1 MKAESSPINPLP
13 RDFYYQPTLE
23 VARNLIGA
31 RLCNQVGEQTI
42 SGIIT
47 ETEAYIGEED
57 LGCHAKSGLTKRT
70 SVMYGLPGMAYIYFT
85 YGNHWMFCVVT
96 ETKGIPAAVLVRA
109 VVIDQGLE
117 IVRRLRGHVTRKF
130 WTDGPGKL
138 TQAMQINGSQHNTD
152 ITDPT
157 SGIWIEEGRLI
168 PDESVTIHPR
178 VGLYN
183 VPEPWKSIPWR
194 FLVTR
199 KTNLEDLWDY

>member
-1 MKAESSPINPLP
+1 MKTGSVGRNALP
-13 RDFYYQPTLE
+13 RNFYDQPTLE
-23 VARNLIGA
+23 VARSLIGA
-31 RLCNQVGEQTI
+31 RLCVKPGEQTI

-47 ETEAYIGEED
+47 ETEAYIGEKD

-70 SVMYGLPGMAYIYFT
+70 AVMYGQPGMAYIYFT

-96 ETKGIPAAVLVRA
+96 EAAGIPAAVLVRT

-117 IVRRLRGHVTRKF
+117 LVSRNRGHVSRKH
-130 WTDGPGKL
+130 WSDGPGKL
-138 TQAMQINGSQHNTD
+138 TQAMEIDGSQHGAD

-168 PDESVTIHPR
+168 PEESVTIRPR

-194 FLVTR
+194 YLVTR

>member
-1 MKAESSPINPLP
+1 VKAGSSARNPLP
-13 RDFYYQPTLE
+13 RNFYDQPTLE

-70 SVMYGLPGMAYIYFT
+70 AVMYGQSGMSYIYFT
-85 YGNHWMFCVVT
+85 YGNHWMFCAVT

-117 IVRRLRGHVTRKF
+117 IVRRNRGHVTRKL
-130 WTDGPGKL
+130 WTDGPRQVNPG
-138 TQAMQINGSQHNTD
+138 NGNHWTVNIMRISPVQ
-152 ITDPT
+152 
-157 SGIWIEEGRLI
+157 
-168 PDESVTIHPR
+168 R
-178 VGLYN
+178 VVFGLKR
-183 VPEPWKSIPWR
+183 EDR
-194 FLVTR
+194 FQMKALLYAREWVYIMYL
-199 KTNLEDLWDY
+199 NLGNQFHGGFW